1 MSNERR
7 HPDDVADPVV
17 SEAYREL
24 SDEGSPAHLD
34 HEILNMARNA
44 AKERHRNAMAWLRPA
59 AWVATVGLCLAI
71 VLEVADLPM
80 QEQADFAVEAEKEQ
94 MPEADALPASS
105 PPVEGVASGGEQRVA
120 PQRSLMQKSESA
132 ARFESDRYTDKPQSE
147 TVVSGQRKDAP
158 AAIEVEGLRDSE
170 RQFLREAEDR
180 ARMQVG
186 SDEEAEV
193 ALMLSAPAV
202 SLAQDA
208 AVERYCDEE
217 ETADPNRWLEC
228 ILALE
233 NRGMPEAAML
243 ERELLQEVFPDMY
256 APAEIV
262 EPRQNYPD

>member
-7 HPDDVADPVV
+7 HPDDVADQVV
-17 SEAYREL
+17 SAAYREL
-24 SDEGSPAHLD
+24 SDERAPAHLD

-71 VLEVADLPM
+71 VLEVAELPM
-80 QEQADFAVEAEKEQ
+80 QEQADFAAEAEKER
-94 MPEADALPASS
+94 MPDADAMPSS
-105 PPVEGVASGGEQRVA
+105 PVEGVASSLEETAV
-120 PQRSLMQKSESA
+120 PQRSLKQKTESA
-132 ARFESDRYTDKPQSE
+132 ARAESHRYTDTPQAE
-147 TVVSGQRKDAP
+147 TAAGGQGKDAP
-158 AAIEVEGLRDSE
+158 AAIEVEALRDSE

-186 SDEEAEV
+186 SDEEAEA
-193 ALMLSAPAV
+193 ALMLSAPAA

-208 AVERYCDEE
+208 AAERYCDEE
-217 ETADPNRWLEC
+217 ETADPNLWLEC

-262 EPRQNYPD
+262 EPRQIEPD